1 MNLADILTPSRVALD
16 VVSASKKAA
25 LEQLARG
32 ASHGVPELTPAQAFD
47 SLVERERLGST
58 ALGQGIAIP
67 HGRIT
72 HLKSMVGAF
81 MRVDS
86 GVEFDSIDGEPVDLF
101 FALFVPANTNE
112 KHLETLSHLAALFSD
127 LELVS
132 QLRKEGSAEKIHAL
146 LVAEPTVK

>member
-1 MNLADILTPSRVALD
+1 MDLGDILTPSRVALD
-16 VVSASKKAA
+16 VVSSSKKSA

-32 ASHGVPELTPAQAFD
+32 ASQGVPELTPAQAFD

-67 HGRIT
+67 HGRIK

-81 MRVDS
+81 MRVS
-86 GVEFDSIDGEPVDLF
+86 QGVEFDSIDGEPVDLF
-101 FALFVPANTNE
+101 FALFVPTDTNE

-127 LELVS
+127 VELVS
-132 QLRKEGSAEKIHAL
+132 RLRKENSVEKIHEIL
-146 LVAEPTVK
+146 ISEPLVK